1 MSRFA
6 WIALTTT
13 RFHDFRHSCGT
24 PLHSQRVPAR
34 AITEVLGHTEL
45 LTTERYTHA
54 TRAMVSDGGQLS
66 VKMSA
71 REAHLFR
78 PGPA

>member
-45 LTTERYTHA
+45 LTTERHTHA
-54 TRAMVSDGGQLS
+54 TRAMVSDAAKRTEKILGGSQS
-66 VKMSA
+66 GA
-71 REAHLFR
+71 A
-78 PGPA
+78 